1 MADKVRSR
9 LWCLLLY
16 PDDDSHIKA
25 LDIIRSSYSYV
36 GILHNK
42 DTWTEEDELNNSN
55 HKFGD
60 LKKPHYHIIL
70 KFAQPR
76 WNTAISDEL
85 CISLNYLEPCRC
97 FKNAG
102 LYLVHSGIDDKYQYD
117 ISELEGPLAPDVVKA
132 LDPRSENERIILLLS
147 LIDDMGWITYRKL
160 LDIALQHDLYSDV
173 RRMGFILS
181 RVIDEHNSAL
191 VEPVTDKR
199 FDDFCTFTGDKDILP
214 LE

>member
-1 MADKVRSR
+1 MSEKVRSR
-9 LWCLLLY
+9 LWCVLLY
-16 PDDDSHIKA
+16 PDDDSHLKA

-36 GILHNK
+36 CILHNK
-42 DTWTEEDELNNSN
+42 DTWTEEDELNNPE

-60 LKKPHYHIIL
+60 LKKPHFHIII
-70 KFAQPR
+70 KFAQAR
-76 WNTAISDEL
+76 WNTSISSEL
-85 CISLNYLEPCRC
+85 GITPNYLEPCRS

-102 LYLVHSGIDDKYQYD
+102 VYLVHSGIDDKHQYD
-117 ISELEGPLAPDVVKA
+117 ISELEGSLVPDVVKA

-160 LDIALQHDLYSDV
+160 LDVALQHDLYSDV

-191 VEPVTDKR
+191 AEIATDKR
-199 FDDFCTFTGDKDILP
+199 VDDFCKFTGDKDILP

>member
-1 MADKVRSR
+1 MSDKVRSR
-9 LWCLLLY
+9 LWCVLLY
-16 PDDDSHIKA
+16 PDDDTHMKA
-25 LDIIRSSYSYV
+25 LDTIRSSYSYV

-42 DTWTEEDELNNSN
+42 DIWTEEDEINNPE

-60 LKKPHYHIIL
+60 LKKSHYHIII

-76 WNTAISDEL
+76 WNTAISAEL
-85 CISLNYLEPCRC
+85 GIATNYFEPCRS

-102 LYLVHSGIDDKYQYD
+102 VYLVHFGIEDKYQYD
-117 ISELEGPLAPDVVKA
+117 ISELEGSLAPDVVKA

-160 LDIALQHDLYSDV
+160 LEVALQHDLYSDV

-181 RVIDEHNSAL
+181 RVIDEHNCAL
-191 VEPVTDKR
+191 AEVCTDKR
-199 FDDFCTFTGDKDILP
+199 FDDFCKFTGDKDITP
-214 LE
+214 L